1 MYHEPCFI
9 CFKYLVSIRLSAQHD
24 QSFHPHSMFVLQ
36 DSADERLTCLSPIVT
51 RRGRRTSAAVVQ
63 RFGDWYKGDDG
74 EVRALILAGQDSVPQ
89 AGLSCCAADALV
101 GGGGA

>member
-1 MYHEPCFI
+1 
-9 CFKYLVSIRLSAQHD
+9 
-24 QSFHPHSMFVLQ
+24 VLQ

-74 EVRALILAGQDSVPQ
+74 EVQSLHQTFVLVYGKQGCVRSPGAGSMSDHHKYQVMCAWAPRQSCHNSRAACMLAHD
-89 AGLSCCAADALV
+89 
-101 GGGGA
+101 